1 MYLKLFVFS
10 LSTSKEIKAIVP
22 DIDLLKVFTSFG
34 NATIDG
40 LKSELL
46 AYLTAAEVVSTDVD
60 PMV

>member
-10 LSTSKEIKAIVP
+10 LSTSKEIKA